1 MWSRLLADRS
11 GPSNAF
17 PFKPD
22 DRHNAKPSEVGRY
35 LSAGLLA
42 QARASDAIWERRF
55 AERLDLPWRDRTRDL
70 GQPVD
75 FQVSCWQSD
84 RGVMADTTITF
95 AHGTLSLRIG
105 FVPSGQVSGL
115 SLLER
120 ASGTPLSAVCAGQC
134 TRPATE

>member
-1 MWSRLLADRS
+1 
-11 GPSNAF
+11 
-17 PFKPD
+17 
-22 DRHNAKPSEVGRY
+22 
-35 LSAGLLA
+35 
-42 QARASDAIWERRF
+42 
-55 AERLDLPWRDRTRDL
+55 
-70 GQPVD
+70 
-75 FQVSCWQSD
+75 
-84 RGVMADTTITF
+84 MADTTITF